1 MDYNLKKNNN
11 LKLNDESITNNNTKE
26 IRKDLLYFKN
36 DLLKEFKTIESN
48 LNEKYSDSI
57 NELKLRL
64 KDYDRKFDKVN
75 QQILDLSN
83 IISNDKIIKDKI
95 DKLSQF
101 KEKTNEKIIST
112 EFKLNQTYNELHNA
126 ITKYDKLLSD
136 SVLYPGIIGNLCKFK
151 NFHEF
156 IDYTLQQIS
165 QLNSFKDKSLFDLKA
180 YKERL
185 ENLIES
191 FKSQIENISISLS
204 QFTTKS
210 VSECEYRIMNEL
222 NIYDDKL
229 QDVRLENN
237 KYNIELRKK
246 FDSLVIDWEKVLK
259 IKEEIYIK
267 FDSDVEKYKN
277 DNINIIKKFE
287 EYKTEFKLIKD
298 RFTRLSEFIK
308 DVRFRK
314 NIGKEVKK
322 IEFKKIS
329 NQIDFSKKQEFIEQ
343 PYDKNN
349 LTYTDENHVIQNF
362 NTGKSI
368 VDEVE
373 NMKNMTNYFP
383 QKINSLHQLNEN
395 NNKKMILNNKNND
408 NSSNVN
414 ENINNELYENKE
426 LNEKLLIKSKSHF
439 EIDLEKA
446 DEENKKDYNEEEKE
460 NNENESKNFKLNQ
473 ESINKNV
480 NNSSNNNFIEKN
492 KKKVL
497 EFISPLVN
505 NMSSNKFD
513 VRKKNNLNFFPTL
526 IQSKSHSNMG
536 IKSNE
541 KADKSIK
548 TLKENE
554 KNKNFFLNTVRNE
567 NKISNMKKA
576 NLKKSNSL
584 FENVFQTTLK
594 ENEKKNLTP
603 SLSKDSF
610 FNVDNKNLK
619 HKKTIEINGF
629 KRSKIKFEEKDIKT
643 SLYDY
648 NDLHNVNNG
657 NLSDDLNKKNKKKI
671 KINNKMS
678 SQTQNFINSNFLQNV
693 SEKNKTFS
701 NYNNLPNL
709 LFNVEKQNIITKE
722 TKKK

>member
-1 MDYNLKKNNN
+1 M
-11 LKLNDESITNNNTKE
+11 
-26 IRKDLLYFKN
+26 
-36 DLLKEFKTIESN
+36 
-48 LNEKYSDSI
+48 
-57 NELKLRL
+57 RL

-308 DVRFRK
+308 EVRFRK

-322 IEFKKIS
+322 YNFKKC
-329 NQIDFSKKQEFIEQ
+329 
-343 PYDKNN
+343 
-349 LTYTDENHVIQNF
+349 
-362 NTGKSI
+362 
-368 VDEVE
+368 
-373 NMKNMTNYFP
+373 
-383 QKINSLHQLNEN
+383 
-395 NNKKMILNNKNND
+395 
-408 NSSNVN
+408 
-414 ENINNELYENKE
+414 
-426 LNEKLLIKSKSHF
+426 
-439 EIDLEKA
+439 
-446 DEENKKDYNEEEKE
+446 
-460 NNENESKNFKLNQ
+460 
-473 ESINKNV
+473 
-480 NNSSNNNFIEKN
+480 
-492 KKKVL
+492 
-497 EFISPLVN
+497 
-505 NMSSNKFD
+505 
-513 VRKKNNLNFFPTL
+513 
-526 IQSKSHSNMG
+526 
-536 IKSNE
+536 
-541 KADKSIK
+541 
-548 TLKENE
+548 
-554 KNKNFFLNTVRNE
+554 
-567 NKISNMKKA
+567 
-576 NLKKSNSL
+576 
-584 FENVFQTTLK
+584 
-594 ENEKKNLTP
+594 
-603 SLSKDSF
+603 
-610 FNVDNKNLK
+610 
-619 HKKTIEINGF
+619 
-629 KRSKIKFEEKDIKT
+629 KIK
-643 SLYDY
+643 
-648 NDLHNVNNG
+648 
-657 NLSDDLNKKNKKKI
+657 
-671 KINNKMS
+671 
-678 SQTQNFINSNFLQNV
+678 
-693 SEKNKTFS
+693 
-701 NYNNLPNL
+701 
-709 LFNVEKQNIITKE
+709 
-722 TKKK
+722 

>member
-1 MDYNLKKNNN
+1 MKYTSRYGFTMSDDGYL
-11 LKLNDESITNNNTKE
+11 DS
-26 IRKDLLYFKN
+26 KD
-36 DLLKEFKTIESN
+36 
-48 LNEKYSDSI
+48 
-57 NELKLRL
+57 
-64 KDYDRKFDKVN
+64 
-75 QQILDLSN
+75 
-83 IISNDKIIKDKI
+83 
-95 DKLSQF
+95 
-101 KEKTNEKIIST
+101 
-112 EFKLNQTYNELHNA
+112 
-126 ITKYDKLLSD
+126 
-136 SVLYPGIIGNLCKFK
+136 
-151 NFHEF
+151 
-156 IDYTLQQIS
+156 
-165 QLNSFKDKSLFDLKA
+165 
-180 YKERL
+180 
-185 ENLIES
+185 
-191 FKSQIENISISLS
+191 
-204 QFTTKS
+204 
-210 VSECEYRIMNEL
+210 
-222 NIYDDKL
+222 
-229 QDVRLENN
+229 
-237 KYNIELRKK
+237 
-246 FDSLVIDWEKVLK
+246 
-259 IKEEIYIK
+259 
-267 FDSDVEKYKN
+267 
-277 DNINIIKKFE
+277 
-287 EYKTEFKLIKD
+287 
-298 RFTRLSEFIK
+298 
-308 DVRFRK
+308 
-314 NIGKEVKK
+314 
-322 IEFKKIS
+322 
-329 NQIDFSKKQEFIEQ
+329 KKQEFIDQ
-343 PYDKNN
+343 SYDKNN

-408 NSSNVN
+408 NSSNFN

-460 NNENESKNFKLNQ
+460 NNENENKNKLNQ
-473 ESINKNV
+473 ENFNKNV
-480 NNSSNNNFIEKN
+480 NNNSNNNFIEKN

-594 ENEKKNLTP
+594 ENEKNLTP

-610 FNVDNKNLK
+610 FNVDTKNLK

-629 KRSKIKFEEKDIKT
+629 KRNKIKFEEKDIKT

-648 NDLHNVNNG
+648 NDLHNVNIG